1 MSSITSKDG
10 TQIAY
15 KVTGQGPAL
24 ILVPGALA
32 LADSFTALAQELA
45 GHFTVYTLERRGRGE
60 SGPQGADYAIT
71 REIEDLQALQAKT
84 GAAYG
89 FGHSFGGFLFL
100 ETARKNAAFAK
111 IAVYDPGVS
120 IDGSINMSWT
130 PRCTK
135 ELEQKK
141 YHDALT
147 TFVQGL
153 DPKSANLPHW
163 ALAQILKIV
172 MKKSEREQKYPLLA
186 GTIREHN
193 EEAKLDNTFEHYS
206 EISARVLLM
215 CSDWPAAAATMTKL
229 ASVIP
234 DTQTQMFPGL
244 NHLGPE
250 EKPLR
255 IAQNL
260 IQFYE

>member
-1 MSSITSKDG
+1 MNNITSKDG

-15 KVTGQGPAL
+15 KVTGRGPAL

-32 LADSFTALAQELA
+32 LASNFTSLAQELA
-45 GHFTVYTLERRGRGE
+45 EHFTVYTIERRGRGE
-60 SGPQGADYAIT
+60 SGPQGNDYSIEK
-71 REIEDLQALQAKT
+71 EIEDLQALQTKT
-84 GAAYG
+84 GAKYV
-89 FGHSFGGFLFL
+89 FGHSFGGFLLL
-100 ETARKNAAFAK
+100 EAARNNTIFDK

-120 IDGSINMSWT
+120 IDGSINMGWIL
-130 PRCTK
+130 RCQK

-141 YHDALT
+141 YHDAFT

-153 DPKSANLPHW
+153 DPKSAKLPHW
-163 ALAQILKIV
+163 ILAQILRIV

-206 EISARVLLM
+206 EIPARVLLM
-215 CSDWPAAAATMTKL
+215 FSDWPAAATAMTNL

-234 DTQTQMFPGL
+234 DFQTVTFSDL

-250 EKPLR
+250 EKPVQ

-260 IQFYE
+260 IKFYE